1 MQSAGK
7 STSKQKQHLL
17 FIIAAALAA
26 GGVSPVEGN
35 RQVSDGDVEIPASF
49 PATARVMEDG
59 VLLTSRDYGVKI
71 DRLSPDPQL
80 LELSSRRNVIDQT
93 AARVIE
99 LGEVV
104 EAAIGEDG
112 VERPVQ
118 RLYGEVEGPEEL
130 SLTLAGVQVEGRV
143 FDMGGK
149 MRLPDE
155 GVKITGT
162 LPVDVTVRKEKRLD
176 LWRPGQTETV
186 IAVDFELPPEFFD
199 EVDWEMLT

>member
-1 MQSAGK
+1 MQSSGK
-7 STSKQKQHLL
+7 NTNTKQKQHLL
-17 FIIAAALAA
+17 FIIAAAIAA
-26 GGVSPVEGN
+26 GGVSPLEEG
-35 RQVSDGDVEIPASF
+35 RQLTDGDVEIPASF
-49 PATARVMEDG
+49 PSTARVMEDG
-59 VLLTSRDYGVKI
+59 VLLTSHDYGVKI
-71 DRLSPDPQL
+71 DRLSLDPQL
-80 LELSSRRNVIDQT
+80 LELSARRDVIDQPSGQ
-93 AARVIE
+93 VIE

-104 EAAIGEDG
+104 EAAVGGDQ
-112 VERPVQ
+112 VSVRP
-118 RLYGEVEGPEEL
+118 LYGEIESPEEL
-130 SLTLAGVQVEGRV
+130 ALTLAGVQVEGRV

-199 EVDWEMLT
+199 DVDWEMLT